1 MEQILQLQRKF
12 NTARLSSLSLFVE
25 RSLAYPR
32 ALTLSLSLF
41 LSVPRS
47 LYLLRA
53 CLLFR
58 LRWPLPLSLP
68 FFFARYVSSCTH
80 TLACGAAAALLL

>member
-32 ALTLSLSLF
+32 ALTLSLSV
-41 LSVPRS
+41 SIS
-47 LYLLRA
+47 TS
-53 CLLFR
+53 
-58 LRWPLPLSLP
+58 LSLSFASMFAFP
-68 FFFARYVSSCTH
+68 PSLAVAPFHTFFFARYVSSCTH